1 MRAQVA
7 VFGLIVM
14 GAMAAQVQVAE
25 PAPADAASVAEATL
39 VKIARV
45 MALAEADLQFR
56 RAELG
61 LIGAS
66 LPGLPETF
74 RVPDTSASDA
84 KPEKEATA
92 PPAPAA
98 DETAPP
104 VLVAHRH

>member
-1 MRAQVA
+1 VRAQVA

-14 GAMAAQVQVAE
+14 GAMAAQVQAAE
-25 PAPADAASVAEATL
+25 PAPADATL

-66 LPGLPETF
+66 LPGLSEAC
-74 RVPDTSASDA
+74 RVPDTSSSDA

-104 VLVAHRH
+104 VFVGHRH